1 MAAEASGSNAVAG
14 KKQESPIIFWLL
26 GVFLLAAAL
35 RTIAVLT
42 RQMVQ
47 FDEASYARMAENL
60 LLGHAPW
67 DITHTSAV
75 HLSVLYPVVIASFA
89 VVIRSYVAAGY
100 VVSVLFGSL
109 LVLPTFMFGKVMWNR
124 RVGVAAAALVAVLPV
139 MIDKSS
145 TIDGQNL
152 YAFWLMCAMFFGYRM
167 QFTKRC
173 MCGMLAGTCLGIA
186 YLDDPTALY
195 YLVVLFGLLVIIG
208 FRQEV
213 ASYANRAASHFV
225 LMFALFAIPNI
236 IFMSVEVGGFTV
248 QARPV
253 DELYAAVHNLRPQ
266 SLEWDRQMMRLDS
279 SGNLV
284 LPRLQQGDGLAVT
297 LIRNPTGVFT
307 AILRQINFYYIRNV
321 ATLFPAWLLMLI
333 GLGVFKTVWSRRE
346 ALKYGYFA
354 LMLLPLATLPLK
366 WPDVRFMM
374 PYIPIFMLWAARGW
388 LGLEAWGVGSVS
400 QVLGWKHDNPRRKLA
415 VQVAIAILVL
425 APVAALGLWSVAQT
439 DYPVQYKQA
448 GEWLKDHGG
457 DGSRIMSR
465 ESSTAYY
472 AGGTLVMLPYAS
484 MQQVLDYGHRQHADF
499 LVISQQQV
507 DQLRPQLKD
516 LMNPALAGPRLKMV
530 YRYGAGTGADII
542 VYRLLS

>member
-1 MAAEASGSNAVAG
+1 MAAELSGLNTAAG
-14 KKQESPIIFWLL
+14 KKKESPVILWLL

-67 DITHTSAV
+67 DITHTSTV
-75 HLSVLYPVVIASFA
+75 HLSVLYPIVTASFA
-89 VVIRSYVAAGY
+89 VIIRSYVAAGY

-124 RVGVAAAALVAVLPV
+124 RVGLMAAALVAVLPV

-152 YAFWLMCAMFFGYRM
+152 FAFWLMCAMFFGYRM

-186 YLDDPTALY
+186 YIDDPTALY
-195 YLVVLFGLLVIIG
+195 YLVVLFGLLVYIG

-213 ASYANRAASHFV
+213 ASYANKAASHFV
-225 LMFALFAIPNI
+225 LMFVLFAIPNI
-236 IFMSVEVGGFTV
+236 IFLSTQVGGFAI

-253 DELYAAVHNLRPQ
+253 DELYAAMHNLRPQ
-266 SLEWDRQMMRLDS
+266 TLDWDRQMMRLDS

-284 LPRLQQGDGLAVT
+284 LPRMQQGDGLAVM
-297 LIRNPTGVFT
+297 LVKNPAGVFS
-307 AILRQINFYYIRNV
+307 AMLRQINFYYIRNV

-374 PYIPIFMLWAARGW
+374 PYMAIFMLWAARGW
-388 LGLEAWGVGSVS
+388 LSLESWGVGTVS
-400 QVLGWKHDNPRRKLA
+400 ELLGWKHDNPRRKMVVQAALA
-415 VQVAIAILVL
+415 AVVLV
-425 APVAALGLWSVAQT
+425 PVAALALWSVART
-439 DYPVQYKQA
+439 DYPVQYKEA
-448 GEWLKDHGG
+448 GQWLKSHGG

-465 ESSTAYY
+465 ETSTVYY
-472 AGGTLVMLPYAS
+472 AGATQVLLPYAS
-484 MQQVLDYGHRQHADF
+484 TTQVLSYGRRQHADF
-499 LVISQQQV
+499 LVISRQEV
-507 DQLRPQLKD
+507 DQLRPELNG
-516 LMNPALAGPRLKMV
+516 LMNPALAGPGLKMV
-530 YRYGAGTGADII
+530 YRYGAGTGADTI
-542 VYRLLS
+542 VYRLTG